1 MVVRNQSQQQY
12 DTLDS
17 FSDVLSTRDKDGLG
31 ATNETTVADS
41 SAGTE
46 ENGLVD
52 WGQIFA
58 TASFGVG
65 GAMSADGDGC
75 SLEDIEAML
84 VSRGD
89 NKKSG
94 SKYGSSNSN
103 NSANNDRD
111 TSGSGRHTVP
121 LSHVASTNSEESMLV
136 RGISRNRVE
145 VTGVEE
151 SSLQTNDVSHRLED
165 EKSMRL
171 LQAYIQEQ
179 RDDSAADNE
188 SRRDLEIVM
197 QAMQSKGTSLAGKT
211 HNHVPFIAI

>member
-12 DTLDS
+12 DTLDPV
-17 FSDVLSTRDKDGLG
+17 SDVLSTRDKDGLG

-52 WGQIFA
+52 WGQMFA
-58 TASFGVG
+58 TASLGVG

-89 NKKSG
+89 HKKSG

-103 NSANNDRD
+103 NNDRD
-111 TSGSGRHTVP
+111 TSASGRHSVP

-197 QAMQSKGTSLAGKT
+197 QAMQSKGTSLAGKA
-211 HNHVPFIAI
+211 HNHVPFNAV